1 MSQNFKT
8 ALKYWFWLIVGI
20 FLISIQVYK
29 YFTNTLEFT
38 TKEIIFTNE
47 FGHDTQVCRIEDL
60 VELDLELTEEA
71 EKLIK
76 GE

>member
-38 TKEIIFTNE
+38 TKEAVILFVGLMFMIKPTALPDFILRIF
-47 FGHDTQVCRIEDL
+47 G
-60 VELDLELTEEA
+60 
-71 EKLIK
+71 KK
-76 GE
+76 